1 MLRRVR
7 MFIAAVLVV
16 FALLGTTWVASSVPS
31 VMADGPP
38 MPGENGGGGGGG
50 G

>member
-1 MLRRVR
+1 MVRRVR

-31 VMADGPP
+31 VLADSL
-38 MPGENGGGGGGG
+38 PGENGP
-50 G
+50 

>member
-16 FALLGTTWVASSVPS
+16 FALLGTTWVTSSVPT
-31 VMADGPP
+31 VLADEL
-38 MPGENGGGGGGG
+38 PGENGP
-50 G
+50 